1 MSRFFILSECVPL
14 HSFKSQRA
22 YMLTITFYFFIA
34 IVVLQFFYY
43 VFVFGTFAFRKAQK
57 STPKRIPISVIVCA
71 KNEEENVVK
80 FVPLLAEQDYPDFEI
95 VLIDDASSDGTL
107 DLFEAFEK
115 QYSNIRLV
123 KVENNEAF
131 WGNKKFALTL
141 GIKAAKKEYLLFTDA
156 DCYPTSKNWIME
168 MSSQFT
174 MQKTIVLGYGAYERI
189 TGSFL
194 NKIIRFETML
204 TAVQYFSWA
213 KLGHPYMGV
222 GRNLAYKR
230 EEFFNVNGFIDHMKI
245 RSGDDDLFINQA
257 AKGKNTTICASAESF
272 TYSMP
277 KTTFKEWFTQKRR
290 HVSTAG
296 FYKPFDKMQLGLFFL
311 SQLLFFILPIVLL
324 SFQFQWIIVL
334 SLIGFRYLFTWIT
347 LGLSA
352 GKLHEKD
359 TMYWFPIIEI
369 ALVFTQLNIFFTNI
383 FSKPVHWK

>member
-1 MSRFFILSECVPL
+1 
-14 HSFKSQRA
+14 
-22 YMLTITFYFFIA
+22 MLTVTFYAFIA
-34 IVVLQFFYY
+34 VVAVQFFYY
-43 VFVFGTFAFRKAQK
+43 VVVFGKFAYRKSQK
-57 STPKRIPISVIVCA
+57 SNPKRIPISVIVCA
-71 KNEEENVVK
+71 KNEQENVAK
-80 FVPLLAEQDYPDFEI
+80 FVPMLAEQDYPDFEI

-115 QYSNIRLV
+115 QYPNIRLV

-141 GIKAAKKEYLLFTDA
+141 GIKAARKEYLLFTDA

-168 MSSQFT
+168 MSSQFSKE
-174 MQKTIVLGYGAYERI
+174 KTIVLGYGAYDRI
-189 TGSFL
+189 PGSML

-204 TAVQYFSWA
+204 TAVQYFAWA
-213 KLGHPYMGV
+213 KIGRPYMGV
-222 GRNLAYKR
+222 GRNLAYKK
-230 EEFFNVNGFIDHMKI
+230 EEFFNVRGFMDHMKI

-257 AKGKNTTICASAESF
+257 AKGSNTTICDSPDSF

-277 KTTFKEWFTQKRR
+277 KTTFKDWFTQKRR

-296 FYKPFDKMQLGLFFL
+296 HYKAFDKFQLGVFYA
-311 SQLLFFILPIVLL
+311 SQLLFLLLPIVLL
-324 SFQFQWIIVL
+324 AFQFQWIIVTA
-334 SLIGFRYLFTWIT
+334 LIGFRYLFAWIT

-352 GKLHEKD
+352 GRLREKD

-369 ALVFTQLNIFFTNI
+369 TLIFTQLNIFLTNI